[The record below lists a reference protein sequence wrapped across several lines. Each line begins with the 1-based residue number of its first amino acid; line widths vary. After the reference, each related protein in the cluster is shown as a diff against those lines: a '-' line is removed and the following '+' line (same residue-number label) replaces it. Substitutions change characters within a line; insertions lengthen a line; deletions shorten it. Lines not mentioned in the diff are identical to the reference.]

1 MSDRVPLLLDEVRQK
16 YDYII
21 VDTAAV
27 GLVTDS
33 LLISKYADM
42 FIYVV
47 KANYL
52 DKRQLYVAQNMY
64 NEKRLPNMAILVN
77 YVNFKKGLG
86 YAYGYGKD
94 PRENAKKWWKFS

>member
-1 MSDRVPLLLDEVRQK
+1 
-16 YDYII
+16 
-21 VDTAAV
+21 
-27 GLVTDS
+27 
-33 LLISKYADM
+33 M

-47 KANYL
+47 KANYI

-64 NEKRLPNMAILVN
+64 IEKRLPNMAILLN

-94 PRENAKKWWKFS
+94 PNRTIKKWWQFS